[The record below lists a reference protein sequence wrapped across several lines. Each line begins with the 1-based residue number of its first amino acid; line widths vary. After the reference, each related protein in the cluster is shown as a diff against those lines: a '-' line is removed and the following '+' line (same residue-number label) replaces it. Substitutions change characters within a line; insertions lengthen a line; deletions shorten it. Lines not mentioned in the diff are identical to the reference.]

1 MQIDSAEPQP
11 DSLDVSPFEDVA
23 VRIAVG
29 LLMMSLIGWT
39 SFALADGAGDNHPE
53 NVRRIPK
60 LGIEVS
66 AENRRDLRAGLEELN
81 RQIAA
86 LQQKKDP
93 RIQELLPDV
102 IIFSRAVDEALT
114 YREFFREVEIQV
126 AKQHLERGLK
136 RAKQLANGEAPWT
149 RETGLVVRGYVSK
162 LDGSVQPYGLIVP
175 ENYQPDQI
183 TPRRLDIWFHG
194 RGETLSENNFL
205 EQRLK
210 QKGYYA
216 PQDAIVLHPYG
227 RYSNAF
233 KFAGEVDVLEALA
246 AVKRH
251 YRIDEDRISVRGFSM
266 GGAACWQFAVHYA
279 GDWFAAN
286 PGAGFAETPEFLKF
300 FQKEELHPTRWEQKL
315 WHLYDCTDWCRNLA
329 QCPTIAYSGENDIQK
344 QAADIMAQALWQ
356 EHMQLTHII
365 GPKMG
370 HRIDPGSVKE
380 IESRMAD
387 LARVG
392 RNRGPQDINFLTYT
406 LKYNR
411 QNWLTV
417 TGIKEHW
424 AKSTVRAS
432 IHPKAAA
439 ALTLTT
445 DNVTGLEIEFRPGES
460 PFRNS
465 RRTPP
470 SIRIDGQAVLG
481 PRPET
486 DRSYKVSLIRD
497 DNGWKVGEF
506 SEDQLRKRHDLQGP
520 IDDAMM
526 DSFVFVKPTGT
537 SANPQV
543 ATWADAELIRAVEH
557 WRRHFRG
564 HARVKKDSDITPD
577 DIKNSNLI
585 LWGDPKSNQIL
596 KKIADK
602 LPIAWTA
609 DSITV
614 GDNEFPAKDHALIA
628 IYPNPLNPKRY
639 VVLNSS
645 FTFRDYAY
653 LNNARQV
660 PMLPDWAVV
669 DLKTPPGNVWPGKI
683 TKAGFFDE
691 AWQLKAEK

>member
-1 MQIDSAEPQP
+1 M
-11 DSLDVSPFEDVA
+11 
-23 VRIAVG
+23 RIAVG
-29 LLMMSLIGWT
+29 LLMMSLIGFT
-39 SFALADGAGDNHPE
+39 SFARADGEGDNHPE
-53 NVRRIPK
+53 SVRRIPK

-66 AENRRDLRAGLEELN
+66 EPVRKELRDWLKELNKQIDALRA
-81 RQIAA
+81 
-86 LQQKKDP
+86 KKDP

-102 IIFSRAVDEALT
+102 IIFARAVDEALT
-114 YREFFREVEIQV
+114 YQEFFREVEVQV
-126 AKQHLERGLK
+126 AQEHLLRGLE
-136 RAKQLANGEAPWT
+136 RAKQLANGDAPWT
-149 RETGLVVRGYVSK
+149 KETGLVVRGYVSK

-175 ENYQPDQI
+175 DNYQPDQI

-205 EQRLK
+205 DQRLK

-216 PQDAIVLHPYG
+216 PKDAIVLHPYG

-246 AVKRH
+246 AVKRQ

-266 GGAACWQFAVHYA
+266 GGAGCWQFAVHYA

-300 FQKEELHPTRWEQKL
+300 FQKEELHPTSWETK
-315 WHLYDCTDWCRNLA
+315 TLA
-329 QCPTIAYSGENDIQK
+329 S
-344 QAADIMAQALWQ
+344 LRL
-356 EHMQLTHII
+356 HRLV
-365 GPKMG
+365 PKP
-370 HRIDPGSVKE
+370 RPVPDNCLQRRE
-380 IESRMAD
+380 R
-387 LARVG
+387 
-392 RNRGPQDINFLTYT
+392 
-406 LKYNR
+406 
-411 QNWLTV
+411 
-417 TGIKEHW
+417 
-424 AKSTVRAS
+424 
-432 IHPKAAA
+432 HPKASRRHHGPGAQAGTHAVDPHHRPQDGTPHRSGFRQKNRIAHGGPGPRRPPPRAA
-439 ALTLTT
+439 GHQFCDLHAEIQPAEMVDGHGYQGALGKKHRAGEHSIRGARLTSIPKT
-445 DNVTGLEIEFRPGES
+445 SPGWTSNFGPGEW
-460 PFRNS
+460 PFEDS
-465 RRTPP
+465 RGGASQIT
-470 SIRIDGQAVLG
+470 IDGQTLSG
-481 PRPET
+481 PKPQT
-486 DRSYKVSLIRD
+486 DRSLKVSLF
-497 DNGWKVGEF
+497 GMTTAGGVGKF
-506 SEDQLRKRHDLQGP
+506 PEDQLRKRHDLQGP

-537 SANPQV
+537 SANSQV
-543 ATWADAELIRAVEH
+543 GTWADAELIRAVEH

-564 HARVKKDSDITPD
+564 HARVKNDADITAD

-585 LWGDPKSNQIL
+585 LWGDPQSNQIL

-614 GDNEFPAKDHALIA
+614 GDNEYPAKDHALVA
-628 IYPNPLNPKRY
+628 IYPNPLNPQRY

-683 TKAGFFDE
+683 TQAGFFDE